1 MSGRPSEESG
11 TSDLMCFTREVPM
24 AIVRSGDLGK
34 AIIPSKLVR
43 VLVRPTTMHA
53 HVHVCPRPSTSTTRG
68 SVEVEPSRG
77 SKSAPPVRPSLAS
90 HWRPAACVGGCGVGP
105 GGPRGVEHGDKPAN
119 AVPARCPNMT
129 H

>member
-1 MSGRPSEESG
+1 MSGWSSEESG

-53 HVHVCPRPSTSTTRG
+53 HVHVRPRPSTSTTRG

-77 SKSAPPVRPSLAS
+77 SKKRAARQAAPGLPLAPGSLRG
-90 HWRPAACVGGCGVGP
+90 WLRGGSGWAP
-105 GGPRGVEHGDKPAN
+105 WGG
-119 AVPARCPNMT
+119 ARRQAR
-129 H
+129 

>member
-24 AIVRSGDLGK
+24 PIVRSGDLGK

-53 HVHVCPRPSTSTTRG
+53 HVHVRPHPPRPPRG
-68 SVEVEPSRG
+68 G
-77 SKSAPPVRPSLAS
+77 ALKSSQVAAAKARRPSG
-90 HWRPAACVGGCGVGP
+90 RPWPPIGARQPAWVAAGWARVGP
-105 GGPRGVEHGDKPAN
+105 VGWSTATSPLMRCLPGV
-119 AVPARCPNMT
+119 RT
-129 H
+129 